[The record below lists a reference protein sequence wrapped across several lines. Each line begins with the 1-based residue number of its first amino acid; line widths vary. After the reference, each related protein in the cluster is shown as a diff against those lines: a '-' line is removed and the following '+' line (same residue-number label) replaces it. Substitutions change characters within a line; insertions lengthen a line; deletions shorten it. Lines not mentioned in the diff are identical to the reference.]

1 MSERTERSEG
11 HEPMPSR
18 QGMSERTERSEG
30 HERMPIR
37 QGVNGPPGLDLVR
50 LREYLGS
57 ARELTATLFAGGRSN
72 LTYAITDGTDRWV
85 LRRPPLG
92 HVLPTAHD
100 MAREHR
106 VLDALSAAGFPVPR
120 PVLLCT
126 DPDPIGAPF
135 YLMEYVDGAIYTD
148 AGKLTALGPDAV
160 RALVLSLVD
169 TLADLHALDPAAIGL
184 AGFGRPEGFNE
195 RQVRRW
201 KKQLDASRSR
211 ELPGIDELHDRL
223 AARVP
228 EGRGSV
234 VHGDYRLDNV
244 LIGPDLAIK
253 AVLDWEM
260 STLGDPLS
268 DLALLLVYAGRPLLV
283 LDGRPLAPIGVPGHP
298 GLDELAGRYARR
310 SGRDVGDL
318 RWYLGFA
325 AFKLAVILEGVHYRY
340 VHGQTVGEG
349 FDSVGRMVGPLVAQG
364 HTFLDGTLEGR

>member
-1 MSERTERSEG
+1 MTDL
-11 HEPMPSR
+11 
-18 QGMSERTERSEG
+18 
-30 HERMPIR
+30 
-37 QGVNGPPGLDLVR
+37 PGLDLDR
-50 LREYLGS
+50 LRTYLGTG
-57 ARELTATLFAGGRSN
+57 ELTATLFEGGRSN
-72 LTYAITDGTDRWV
+72 LTYAVTDGATRWV

-100 MAREHR
+100 MTREHR
-106 VLDALSAAGFPVPR
+106 VLAALSKAGFPCPA

-135 YLMEYVDGAIYTD
+135 YLMEHVDGAIYRD
-148 AGKLTALGPDAV
+148 AEELEALGPSAL
-160 RALVLSLVD
+160 RALTFSLVD

-184 AGFGRPEGFNE
+184 GDFGRPVGFNE

-211 ELPGIDELHDRL
+211 EVPGIEELHARL
-223 AARVP
+223 AVHIP

-244 LIGPDLAIK
+244 LIGAQLDIR

-268 DLALLLVYAGRPLLV
+268 DLALMQVYAGRPLLTR
-283 LDGRPLAPIGVPGHP
+283 DGRTRASTDVPGHP
-298 GLDELAGRYARR
+298 SLPEMAEHYAKR
-310 SGRDVGDL
+310 SGHDVGDL
-318 RWYLGFA
+318 HWYVAFA
-325 AFKLAVILEGVHYRY
+325 AFKLAVIVEGVHYRY

-349 FDSVGRMVGPLVAQG
+349 FDTVGQMVAPLVAQG
-364 HTFLDGTLEGR
+364 HRALEGH